1 MMRQALV
8 ILLVIVA
15 FGILVPWYKGFA
27 FLDPR
32 ITVAY
37 GCIALLFVAPASAE
51 AAQLAGEGAT
61 NAQLLQRLSLVVAY
75 GWGITAVIFA
85 TALITLNV
93 TYGRGTLI
101 VPPVQL
107 YGSVLVFSLAGA
119 AMIAALSGVLSR
131 RFSAI
136 TVKNIVRF
144 AFLAALLAFAF
155 SSRMP
160 DAWQIWLADHSTRR
174 AITRL
179 AWNAAAVCGIAALGL
194 SMALQRQP
202 RAPGA
207 PVPDAGG
214 FAKIPMAENPH
225 EEEDEQRR

>member
-1 MMRQALV
+1 MMRQAVV

-37 GCIALLFVAPASAE
+37 GCIALLFAAPASAE
-51 AAQLAGEGAT
+51 AAQARDG
-61 NAQLLQRLSLVVAY
+61 QLLRRLGLVVMY
-75 GWGITAVIFA
+75 GWGITVVIFA
-85 TALITLNV
+85 TALVTLNV
-93 TYGRGTLI
+93 AYGHGTPI
-101 VPPVQL
+101 IPPAQL
-107 YGSVLVFSLAGA
+107 YASVLVFSLAGS

-131 RFSAI
+131 RFSA
-136 TVKNIVRF
+136 TAVKNIVRF
-144 AFLAALLAFAF
+144 AFLLALLAFAF

-160 DAWQIWLADHSTRR
+160 DAWQIWMAEYSTRR

-179 AWNAAAVCGIAALGL
+179 AWEGAAICGIAGLGL
-194 SMALQRQP
+194 LIALQRLPQAQP
-202 RAPGA
+202 VAE
-207 PVPDAGG
+207 G